1 MPKSL
6 IFWFFVFCSIE
17 LISQNYSQKIFPDDP
32 RTGVFFGRYL
42 DLNDNTAFI
51 SAYLDFENGT
61 SSGSLYVFDLNV
73 NKFEQTSKLFPDD
86 GAIEDYFSYSVSSF
100 GNYLIT
106 GAHHDSDLG
115 ASSGSA
121 YILKKN
127 DDKWDF
133 YQKIVPPDGKEA
145 DEFGNTVAMYED
157 HAVSC
162 AYLDDDKGTNSGSI
176 YTLELLNNNW
186 EITSKIYASD
196 PESQSLFG
204 LTLDLYKNY
213 MITGAPFYNGT
224 KNDIGKA
231 YIFEYNGYEWIE
243 IAALL
248 PDELDDLDQF
258 GSAVKITSDYAFVS
272 SIKDDDKAD
281 NSGAVYIYT
290 RNFEQKWKLSQK
302 ISAPDGSQGD
312 GFGIAL
318 EANDSILF
326 VGSYFD
332 DDNGSNSGSVYVYKR
347 EGGSWVFSKKITPS
361 DGDESDAFG
370 SSLAFNENGLLVG
383 AYSDDD
389 NGFFSGAVYYFSLND
404 LNTVSLKSVRNIDDI
419 WVYPTLVEDFV
430 TVENNL
436 WICEL
441 DFEIFSLNSTKVFSG
456 ILNGQKEKIDLSGLS
471 EGVYILKVHSSEFC
485 MCFKIIRI

>member
-6 IFWFFVFCSIE
+6 ILSFFVFCSIE
-17 LISQNYSQKIFPDDP
+17 LISQNYTQKIIPDDP

-51 SAYLDFENGT
+51 SAYLDYENGT
-61 SSGSLYVFDLNV
+61 SSGSLYVFDLNF
-73 NKFEQTSKLFPDD
+73 NKFGQTSKLFPDD
-86 GAIEDYFSYSVSSF
+86 GAVEDYFSYSVSSY

-127 DDKWDF
+127 EGKWDF
-133 YQKIVPPDGKEA
+133 FQKIVPSDGKEA

-157 HAVSC
+157 NAVSC

-176 YTLELLNNNW
+176 YTLKLVNNNW
-186 EITSKIYASD
+186 EIISKIYASD
-196 PESQSLFG
+196 PEPQSLFG

-213 MITGAPFYNGT
+213 LIIGAPFYNGT

-231 YIFEYNGYEWIE
+231 YIFEYNGNEWKE

-258 GSAVKITSDYAFVS
+258 GSTVKITDEYAFVS
-272 SIKDDDKAD
+272 AIKDDDKGD
-281 NSGAVYIYT
+281 NSGAVYIYA

-318 EANDSILF
+318 EANDTVLF

-332 DDNGSNSGSVYVYKR
+332 DDNGTNSGSVYLYKKEGAFWVY
-347 EGGSWVFSKKITPS
+347 SKKITPS

-370 SSLAFNENGLLVG
+370 SCLAFNEHGLLVG

-389 NGFFSGAVYYFSLND
+389 NGFFSGAVYYFSLKD
-404 LNTVSLKSVRNIDDI
+404 LNTVSLKSVRVADDI
-419 WVYPTLVEDFV
+419 RVYPTLTEEFV
-430 TVENNL
+430 TLENNL
-436 WICEL
+436 WIGDLEF
-441 DFEIFSLNSTKVFSG
+441 DIFSLNGTKVFSG
-456 ILNGQKEKIDLSGLS
+456 IFRGQKETIDISGLV
-471 EGVYILKVHSSEFC
+471 EGLYILKVQSSEFC
-485 MCFKIIRI
+485 MFFKFIRV